1 MNPTDIPTPRPPE
14 TCPVIGSPLAITDY
28 EKAAALALAWAGARD
43 GAYAVAAANTHV
55 VTLARHDGVFKGAL
69 GQFDLLLPDGMPLVW
84 CMNKFGGAGMRDR
97 VYGPTFMLRVL
108 EASKAKFSHFLLGG
122 SEELLGVLQKAL
134 REKFPDIRIAGAY
147 SPPFGQ
153 WPADEDDR
161 IIARI
166 AESGAELVW
175 VGLGCPK
182 QELWIARNKSK
193 LPPGVYSAVGAA
205 FAFHAGR
212 VSQAPKWVQDRGLE
226 WLYRLL
232 AEPRRLWRRYLVYNS
247 LFVFYL
253 LKDFLEGK
261 VRGS

>member
-1 MNPTDIPTPRPPE
+1 MNPTDTPAPQSPE
-14 TCPVIGSPLAITDY
+14 TCPVLGSPLAVIDY
-28 EKAAALALAWAGARD
+28 EKAAALVLAWAGAHN
-43 GAYAVAAANTHV
+43 GAHAVAAANTHV
-55 VTLARHDGVFKGAL
+55 VTLARHDGAFKEAL

-84 CMNKFGGAGMRDR
+84 CMNRFSGAGMKDR
-97 VYGPTFMLRVL
+97 VYGPTFMLHVL
-108 EASKAKFSHFLLGG
+108 EASGAQYSHFLLGG
-122 SEELLGVLQKAL
+122 SEELLEALQKTL
-134 REKFPDIRIAGAY
+134 SEKFPGIRVAGTY
-147 SPPFGQ
+147 SPPFRQ
-153 WPADEDDR
+153 WPADEDAR

-166 AESGAELVW
+166 AESGAQFIW

-232 AEPRRLWRRYLVYNS
+232 AEPGRLWKRYLVYNS

-253 LKDFLEGK
+253 FRDYLVGK
-261 VRGS
+261 

>member
-1 MNPTDIPTPRPPE
+1 MNPTDTPAPQPPE
-14 TCPVIGSPLAITDY
+14 TCSVIGSSLAITDY
-28 EKAAALALAWAGARD
+28 EKAAALAVAWAEARD
-43 GAYAVAAANTHV
+43 AAYAVAAANTHV
-55 VTLARHDGVFKGAL
+55 VTLARHDRVFKEAL

-84 CMNKFGGAGMRDR
+84 CMNRFSGAGMKDR

-108 EASKAKFSHFLLGG
+108 DASAGKLSHFLLGG
-122 SEELLGVLQKAL
+122 SEELLGALQKTL
-134 REKFPDIRIAGAY
+134 GEKFPEIRIAGAY
-147 SPPFGQ
+147 SPPFGG

-166 AESGAELVW
+166 AESGAEFVW

-193 LPPGVYSAVGAA
+193 LPPAVYGAVGAA

-232 AEPRRLWRRYLVYNS
+232 AEPGRLWRRYLVYNS
-247 LFVFYL
+247 LFIFYL
-253 LKDFLEGK
+253 VKDFLRKAK
-261 VRGS
+261 V